1 MQPALESPAGAPVK
15 IPERPVSWSGLAFPL
30 GLGLLSHLIAYLTV
44 YLTATAGVRD
54 AAHQRLHPVWN
65 LLARWDGGWYER
77 IALHGYEYA
86 PDRLQHS
93 VAFFPLY
100 PLLVRPLAQLG
111 VPFGL
116 AGAIVNGLA
125 FLGALVVL
133 FVWARSLGGE
143 PMARWATAA
152 LALCPMAVFGSVA
165 YTEGL
170 FLLLTLASLFAA
182 WRGKLGLAACWGILA
197 TASRLPG
204 IALIP
209 ALLLEAMR
217 QRRGWSGLVAAAAP
231 ALGTV
236 AYFAWL
242 WRRFGDPL
250 AFLHAE
256 HAWQRSVGIDVAG
269 FLHLLIYGMVSE
281 GMLPAVLVFGGV
293 YLAWRYR
300 DRLPAIAL
308 AYTGASFAI
317 LFLAGNAGSAARYVY
332 GIGPLALAAGWWL
345 AERPR
350 WAWAIVIYAA
360 VLLSVLARNFAL
372 GQWVA

>member
-1 MQPALESPAGAPVK
+1 MQPALESPAGAPVE
-15 IPERPVSWSGLAFPL
+15 IPERSVSWSGLAFPL
-30 GLGLLSHLIAYLTV
+30 GLGLLSHLVVYLTV

-54 AAHQRLHPVWN
+54 ASGQRLHPAWR

-93 VAFFPLY
+93 VAFFPLF
-100 PLLVRPLAQLG
+100 PLLVRPLAKLG

-125 FLGALVVL
+125 FLGALGL
-133 FVWARSLGGE
+133 LYVWARALGGE
-143 PMARWATAA
+143 RMARWATAA
-152 LALCPMAVFGSVA
+152 LALCPMAIFGSVA

-182 WRGKLGLAACWGILA
+182 WRGKFGLAALSGILA

-209 ALLLEAMR
+209 ALLIEAIR
-217 QRRGWSGLVAAAAP
+217 QRRGWRGLALACAP
-231 ALGTV
+231 ALGTL

-250 AFLHAE
+250 AYLHAE

-269 FLHLLIYGMVSE
+269 FIHLLIYGMVSE

-300 DRLPAIAL
+300 DRLPAGAL
-308 AYTGASFAI
+308 TYTAASFAI
-317 LFLAGNAGSAARYVY
+317 LFLSGFAASAARYVY

-345 AERPR
+345 TERPR
-350 WAWAIVIYAA
+350 WAWALVIYSAI
-360 VLLSVLARNFAL
+360 LLAVLARTFAL
-372 GQWVA
+372 GLWVA